1 MILIR
6 FFPFPAWQLYTAIK
20 SYLKQQAKVKFYNT
34 IKIQLCNTM
43 YDEIN
48 YQLLDFYWQ
57 FMTDAHCS
65 RKIFETDK
73 KSTSLHTHTLMMD
86 IMPLTH

>member
-20 SYLKQQAKVKFYNT
+20 SYLKQQAKVKFD
-34 IKIQLCNTM
+34 NTM

-57 FMTDAHCS
+57 LMTDAHSS

-73 KSTSLHTHTLMMD
+73 KSTSIHRHTLMMD
-86 IMPLTH
+86 FDTVM